1 MKRKAVN
8 EYEYIEIGNALLWL
22 CLESGLNPKYIK
34 GRTFVDLVRVN
45 GQWVLVL
52 KPKGF
57 GPEER

>member
-1 MKRKAVN
+1 MN

-22 CLESGLNPKYIK
+22 CLESRLNPKIIK

-45 GQWVLVL
+45 NGQWVLVL
-52 KPKGF
+52 KPNGF